1 VAEQGDVAA
10 RLPRIKLDTRFLQYL
25 GPGLLVTVGFIDPG
39 NWATNVAA
47 GAQFGYSLLWVI
59 TLSTLML
66 ILLQHM
72 SAHLGIVRG
81 QCLSEA
87 CREHL
92 PPAWAWVTGVTAVAA
107 CAATALAE
115 ICGAAIGLQ
124 VLTGL
129 PLPLGALLS
138 GAIVAA
144 LIWRQKYH
152 QVEHVI
158 IGFVSIIGFCYL
170 VQVLLVKPDWD
181 ATLRGAFT
189 PHLGSDSL
197 LLAMGMLGAVVM
209 PHNMFL
215 HSEIIQSRNWH
226 TVDEPERQRLLRY
239 EMLDTI
245 LSMGAGW
252 LINSAMIVVA
262 AAVFFRHHTL
272 VTELQQAAATLR
284 PLAGDV
290 AGLLFAVA
298 LLCAGVSSS
307 ITAGLAGGTVFT
319 GFLGKPT
326 AMESP
331 WFRAGVLVTF
341 VPAVLIL
348 ALPLDTLKLLVMSQV
363 CLSVQLPFTVVAL
376 AYLTSSK
383 RVMGRHANRFVEK
396 WLLYATA
403 AVVVGLNVLLLL
415 QVAGVRF

>member
-1 VAEQGDVAA
+1 MAQNETAA
-10 RLPRIKLDTRFLQYL
+10 RKPLLALDTRFLRYL

-39 NWATNVAA
+39 NWATNIGA
-47 GAQFGYSLLWVI
+47 GAQFGYMLLWVI

-72 SAHLGIVRG
+72 SAHLGIVIGR
-81 QCLSEA
+81 CLSEA
-87 CREHL
+87 CREYMH
-92 PPAWAWVTGVTAVAA
+92 PAWSAVTGITAVAA
-107 CAATALAE
+107 CIATALAE

-129 PLPLGALLS
+129 PLPVGAALS
-138 GAIVAA
+138 ATVVAL

-152 QVEHVI
+152 QVEHII

-170 VQVLLVKPDWD
+170 VQVHLVKPDWA
-181 ATLRGAFT
+181 ATWHGAFT
-189 PHLGSDSL
+189 PRLSSDTM

-209 PHNMFL
+209 PHNIYL
-215 HSEIIQSRNWH
+215 HSEIIQSRDWSH
-226 TVDEPERQRLLRY
+226 DDDATRQRLLRY
-239 EMLDTI
+239 ELLDTI
-245 LSMGAGW
+245 FSMGVGW
-252 LINSAMIVVA
+252 FINSAMIIVA
-262 AAVFFRHHTL
+262 AAVFFRHSVP
-272 VTELQQAAATLR
+272 VTELVQAAETLK

-290 AGLLFAVA
+290 AGLLFAIA
-298 LLCAGVSSS
+298 LLCAGISSS

-331 WFRAGVLVTF
+331 WFKIGVLVTF

-348 ALPLDTLKLLVMSQV
+348 MLPVDTFRLLIISQV
-363 CLSVQLPFTVVAL
+363 LLSVQLPFTVVAL

-383 RVMGRHANRFVEK
+383 RVMGRFANRSLEK
-396 WLLYATA
+396 WLLWATV
-403 AVVVGLNVLLLL
+403 AVVVALNVLLLL
-415 QVAGVRF
+415 QLAGLRF